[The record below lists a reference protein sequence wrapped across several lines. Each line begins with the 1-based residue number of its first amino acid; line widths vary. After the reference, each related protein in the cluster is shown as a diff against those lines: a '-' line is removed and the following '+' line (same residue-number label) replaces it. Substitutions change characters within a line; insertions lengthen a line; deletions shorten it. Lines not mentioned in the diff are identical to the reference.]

1 MTHNAK
7 LLTVALELRM
17 MARQH
22 AGKQSSTL
30 FEHTL
35 PERLREA
42 AEAIE
47 TLVQMS
53 ASEATAPPWH

>member
-17 MARQH
+17 LARQH
-22 AGKQSSTL
+22 RVKQSSTL

-35 PERLREA
+35 PDRLREA
-42 AEAIE
+42 AEVIE
-47 TLVQMS
+47 ILVQMS
-53 ASEATAPPWH
+53 ASETTTPPWH